1 MKNNKSQT
9 EQEKLFEIV
18 EKNFNKWYWDYSNSK
33 DIKQEGYVSALE
45 VLNNIKWDFSKK
57 RALIKANMK
66 KVARL
71 TKKDN
76 TISIDLIDP
85 IIDDY
90 IDIEGDYI
98 RQETLDNKDELWEII
113 EKELTVNELYV
124 IVNKFKNNKTF
135 NQIAE
140 DLNVCINTVYSI
152 RNSSMKKLKN
162 VVDFD
167 YFV

>member
-1 MKNNKSQT
+1 MSKKQT

-18 EKNFNKWYWDYSNSK
+18 EKNFNKWYWDYSNSE
-33 DIKQEGYVSALE
+33 DIKQEGFVSALE
-45 VLNNIKWDFSKK
+45 ALNNIKWDFSKK